1 MMYLPVIS
9 VTPIDNYKILLT
21 FENGEKRQFDMNP
34 FLDKGIFKEL
44 RDISIFN
51 TVKVSYDSIEW
62 ENEADI
68 DPEILY
74 QYSEKLEE

>member
-9 VTPIDNYKILLT
+9 VTPIDNYKILLI
-21 FENGEKRQFDMNP
+21 FGNGEKRQFDMNP

-44 RDISIFN
+44 KDISIFN
-51 TVKVSYDSIEW
+51 TVKVSFGTIEW

-74 QYSEKLEE
+74 QYSEKVEE